1 MPVEIKA
8 WFTERGRVL
17 DQCVVATLIIAAGA
31 GSWDDLFARALWLPT
46 TLLALISFRLMDDL
60 RIRGIRSHQK
70 PVPVHATLTNLAPLR
85 HALGVL
91 ALLTL
96 LSTLVFRDWLVSGA
110 LGLIL
115 LSYHIGYTVFPRAV
129 LVSASALGRPPQI
142 PRACFD
148 PRIANVSRRRCRRS
162 GRFRHLWTL

>member
-8 WFTERGRVL
+8 WFRERGRAL
-17 DQCVVATLIIAAGA
+17 DQCVVATLIIVAGA

-46 TLLALISFRLMDDL
+46 TLLALVAFRLMDDL
-60 RIRGIRSHQK
+60 ASVESDRTKK

-96 LSTLVFRDWLVSGA
+96 LSTVVFRDWLVSGA

-115 LSYHIGYTVFPRAV
+115 LSYHIGYTVFPERSW
-129 LVSASALGRPPQI
+129 SAHRHRSSTSNT
-142 PRACFD
+142 RACFD
-148 PRIANVSRRRCRRS
+148 PCIANVSRRRCRRS

>member
-8 WFTERGRVL
+8 WFRERSRAL

-46 TLLALISFRLMDDL
+46 TLLALVAFRLMDDL
-60 RIRGIRSHQK
+60 ASVESDRAKK

-96 LSTLVFRDWLVSGA
+96 LSTLGISGLA
-110 LGLIL
+110 RVGSPWADSHQ
-115 LSYHIGYTVFPRAV
+115 LSHRLHGI
-129 LVSASALGRPPQI
+129 S
-142 PRACFD
+142 
-148 PRIANVSRRRCRRS
+148 
-162 GRFRHLWTL
+162 